1 MGIGEINGDVGRV
14 GRHDC
19 DCIIVFITV
28 VLLLLFH
35 PLVTTGLMPCLG
47 SPRVT
52 LRKTAVHILQIYLR
66 SKTSKA

>member
-1 MGIGEINGDVGRV
+1 MVMWVELVNMIFNF
-14 GRHDC
+14 
-19 DCIIVFITV
+19 IIVISIVV
-28 VLLLLFH
+28 VLLLMYYL
-35 PLVTTGLMPCLG
+35 LVTAGLMPCLG

>member
-1 MGIGEINGDVGRV
+1 MWVGLV
-14 GRHDC
+14 DM
-19 DCIIVFITV
+19 IFNFVIVNLIAVAF
-28 VLLLLFH
+28 LLMYYR
-35 PLVTTGLMPCLG
+35 LVTTGLMPCLG